1 MYFYTWN
8 ITLGPFIQEKIS
20 RGLHKTRTPRRNGTK
35 SMFTAY
41 STKGR
46 LEGFWGGLIQAAA
59 YLGRESVRINALKL
73 CPRLAEAVNDCCACS
88 VFNYIPDL
96 HGRETRVAVA
106 GKWVLFTFTKWK
118 MADRDSC
125 KIRNVWSA
133 PEEKQILLICS
144 ELEIAGTS
152 RWNHPACLKSLS
164 NLSSGFSH
172 KFPNFLWPINYLG
185 TQHQSWPKR
194 QFKMKK
200 TVKKTA
206 FFTGQSHSFSFFA
219 CPSHSCELQ
228 TQLPQNE
235 APKQTTS
242 SLDRSGHE
250 LSREPFIPAVRV

>member
-1 MYFYTWN
+1 MYFYIWN

-46 LEGFWGGLIQAAA
+46 LEGFWDGLIQAAA
-59 YLGRESVRINALKL
+59 YLGRESVRINALKR

-106 GKWVLFTFTKWK
+106 GKWLLFTF

-152 RWNHPACLKSLS
+152 RWNHSTDRCRIFRRGFRISFPIFFDQLITWEPNTNLDRRDSLK
-164 NLSSGFSH
+164 
-172 KFPNFLWPINYLG
+172 W
-185 TQHQSWPKR
+185 KR
-194 QFKMKK
+194 QWKK
-200 TVKKTA
+200 QRFLRAKVTRLAFLLVRAIVASCKRNYPKTR
-206 FFTGQSHSFSFFA
+206 H
-219 CPSHSCELQ
+219 
-228 TQLPQNE
+228 QNRLRHHWTDL
-235 APKQTTS
+235 ATN
-242 SLDRSGHE
+242 
-250 LSREPFIPAVRV
+250 

>member
-1 MYFYTWN
+1 
-8 ITLGPFIQEKIS
+8 
-20 RGLHKTRTPRRNGTK
+20 
-35 SMFTAY
+35 MFKAY
-41 STKGR
+41 STQGQLKPR
-46 LEGFWGGLIQAAA
+46 LILAEGFWDGLIQAAA
-59 YLGRESVRINALKL
+59 YLGRESVRINALKR

-125 KIRNVWSA
+125 KKRNVWSA

-152 RWNHPACLKSLS
+152 QWNHSTDRRRIFRR
-164 NLSSGFSH
+164 GFCIS
-172 KFPNFLWPINYLG
+172 FPIFFDQLITWEPKN
-185 TQHQSWPKR
+185 QSWPKR
-194 QFKMKK
+194 QFKLKWK
-200 TVKKTA
+200 RQWKKTA
-206 FFTGQSHSFSFFA
+206 FFTGQSQSFSFFA
-219 CPSHSCELQ
+219 RPSHCCEMQ

-242 SLDRSGHE
+242 SLDRSGRE
-250 LSREPFIPAVRV
+250 LSREPFIRAVRV

>member
-8 ITLGPFIQEKIS
+8 MTLGPFIQEKIS

-46 LEGFWGGLIQAAA
+46 LERFWGGLIQAAA
-59 YLGRESVRINALKL
+59 YLGRESVRINALKR

-106 GKWVLFTFTKWK
+106 GKWLLFTF

-152 RWNHPACLKSLS
+152 QWNHSTDRCRIFCRGFRISFPIFFDQLVTWEPNTNLDRRDSLK
-164 NLSSGFSH
+164 
-172 KFPNFLWPINYLG
+172 W
-185 TQHQSWPKR
+185 KR
-194 QFKMKK
+194 QWKK
-200 TVKKTA
+200 QRFLRAKVTRLALLLVRAIVASCKRNYPKTR
-206 FFTGQSHSFSFFA
+206 H
-219 CPSHSCELQ
+219 
-228 TQLPQNE
+228 QNRLRHHWTDL
-235 APKQTTS
+235 ATN
-242 SLDRSGHE
+242 
-250 LSREPFIPAVRV
+250 